1 MSGIS
6 RKRKFEEVS
15 SSDEQY
21 LEYAS
26 DATRARYNAADPAGK
41 NAILSNVVKKYKPAV
56 DELESGGV
64 FDLIDQLDKGCNLDD
79 GSMTLSGGR
88 KKKMRGGDLAAVKTA
103 LKKLWVEIVAS
114 TFTPDNVLKALPV
127 AVIGIA
133 NPGAAGAAFSG
144 VKSLLGLASSVC
156 LTSSGMTAIS
166 VGALLLMYDVKFD
179 SSNFQL
185 PNPNQEQLN
194 ELNALK
200 AELKK
205 NLPKSTG
212 KQVAISP
219 TPQKV
224 LDTLKK
230 IQDEQAKA
238 SKAAEEAGK
247 AAAITT
253 ELEKVA
259 KETAAIA
266 DTTTAP
272 PSTPTAQPDTVMKTG
287 GRKTKKRSMKKMK
300 KTRRGIRT
308 PLFKY

>member
-1 MSGIS
+1 MLRS
-6 RKRKFEEVS
+6 RPPKRKASEMS

-26 DATRARYNAADPAGK
+26 DATRARYNDADDDGK
-41 NAILSNVVKKYKPAV
+41 NAILTNVVNKYKPAV

-64 FDLIDQLDKGCNLDD
+64 FDLIDQLDKGCKLDD

-114 TFTPDNVLKALPV
+114 TFTPDNVLKSLPV

-166 VGALLLMYDVKFD
+166 VGALLLLYDVKFD

-230 IQDEQAKA
+230 IQDDQAKA
-238 SKAAEEAGK
+238 SKAAEETGK

-259 KETAAIA
+259 KETAAISETA
-266 DTTTAP
+266 AP
-272 PSTPTAQPDTVMKTG
+272 PSTPTAQADTVMKTG
-287 GRKTKKRSMKKMK
+287 GRKTKKRGMKKMR
-300 KTRRGIRT
+300 KTRRLPRV
-308 PLFKY
+308 FKY

>member
-64 FDLIDQLDKGCNLDD
+64 FDLIDQLDKGCNLN
-79 GSMTLSGGR
+79 GGR

-238 SKAAEEAGK
+238 SKAAEETGK

-253 ELEKVA
+253 ELEKVS

-266 DTTTAP
+266 DTTAAP
-272 PSTPTAQPDTVMKTG
+272 PSTPTAQAG
-287 GRKTKKRSMKKMK
+287 GRKTKKRSMKKAR
-300 KTRRGIRT
+300 KTRRSIRT

>member
-26 DATRARYNAADPAGK
+26 DTTRARYNAADPAGK

-64 FDLIDQLDKGCNLDD
+64 FDLIDQLDKGCNLN
-79 GSMTLSGGR
+79 GGR

-238 SKAAEEAGK
+238 SKAAEETGK

-253 ELEKVA
+253 ELEKVS

-266 DTTTAP
+266 DTTAAP
-272 PSTPTAQPDTVMKTG
+272 PSTPTAQAG
-287 GRKTKKRSMKKMK
+287 GRKTKKRGLKKAK
-300 KTRRGIRT
+300 KTRRTTRT

>member
-26 DATRARYNAADPAGK
+26 DATRARYNSADPAGK
-41 NAILSNVVKKYKPAV
+41 DAILSNVVKKYKPAV

-253 ELEKVA
+253 ELEKVS

-266 DTTTAP
+266 DTTAAP
-272 PSTPTAQPDTVMKTG
+272 PSTPTAQAG
-287 GRKTKKRSMKKMK
+287 GRKTKKRGLKKAK
-300 KTRRGIRT
+300 KTRRSTRP

>member
-1 MSGIS
+1 MSGMS

-41 NAILSNVVKKYKPAV
+41 DAILSNVVKKYKPAV

-64 FDLIDQLDKGCNLDD
+64 FDLIDQLDKGCNLN
-79 GSMTLSGGR
+79 GGR
-88 KKKMRGGDLAAVKTA
+88 KKKMRGGDLPAVKTA

-253 ELEKVA
+253 ELEKVS

-266 DTTTAP
+266 DTTAAP
-272 PSTPTAQPDTVMKTG
+272 PSTPTAQADTVMKTG
-287 GRKTKKRSMKKMK
+287 GRKTKKRSMKKMR
-300 KTRRGIRT
+300 KTRRTTRP

>member
-1 MSGIS
+1 MSGIG

-41 NAILSNVVKKYKPAV
+41 NAILSNVVKKYKPVV
-56 DELESGGV
+56 DELESGGI

-253 ELEKVA
+253 ELEKVSKEA
-259 KETAAIA
+259 AAISETA
-266 DTTTAP
+266 AP

-287 GRKTKKRSMKKMK
+287 GRKTKKRSMKKMR
-300 KTRRGIRT
+300 KTRRSIRT

>member
-1 MSGIS
+1 M
-6 RKRKFEEVS
+6 S

-26 DATRARYNAADPAGK
+26 DATRARYNDADDDGK
-41 NAILSNVVKKYKPAV
+41 NAILTNVVNKYKPAV

-114 TFTPDNVLKALPV
+114 TFTPDNVLKSLPV

-166 VGALLLMYDVKFD
+166 IGALLLLYDVKFD

-230 IQDEQAKA
+230 IQDDQAKA
-238 SKAAEEAGK
+238 SKAAEETGK

-266 DTTTAP
+266 DTTSAP
-272 PSTPTAQPDTVMKTG
+272 PSTPTAQADTVMKTG
-287 GRKTKKRSMKKMK
+287 GRKTKKRGLKKAR

>member
-26 DATRARYNAADPAGK
+26 DATRARYNSADPAGK

-238 SKAAEEAGK
+238 SKAAEETGK

-253 ELEKVA
+253 ELEKVS
-259 KETAAIA
+259 KETAAISETA
-266 DTTTAP
+266 AP
-272 PSTPTAQPDTVMKTG
+272 PSTPTAQAG
-287 GRKTKKRSMKKMK
+287 GRKTKKRGLKKIR
-300 KTRRGIRT
+300 KTRRGIRP

>member
-64 FDLIDQLDKGCNLDD
+64 FDLIDQLDKGCNLN
-79 GSMTLSGGR
+79 GGR
-88 KKKMRGGDLAAVKTA
+88 KKKMRGGDLAAVKTS

-253 ELEKVA
+253 ELEKVS

-266 DTTTAP
+266 DTTAAP
-272 PSTPTAQPDTVMKTG
+272 PSTPTAQAG
-287 GRKTKKRSMKKMK
+287 GRKTKKRSMKKMR
-300 KTRRGIRT
+300 KTRRGIRA

>member
-1 MSGIS
+1 M
-6 RKRKFEEVS
+6 S

-26 DATRARYNAADPAGK
+26 DATRARYNDADDDGK
-41 NAILSNVVKKYKPAV
+41 NAILTNVVNKYKPAV

-114 TFTPDNVLKALPV
+114 TFTPDNVLKSLPV

-166 VGALLLMYDVKFD
+166 IGALLLLYDVKFD

-230 IQDEQAKA
+230 IQDDQAKA
-238 SKAAEEAGK
+238 SKAAEETGK

-272 PSTPTAQPDTVMKTG
+272 PSTPTAQADTVMKTG
-287 GRKTKKRSMKKMK
+287 GRKTKKRGLKKAR
-300 KTRRGIRT
+300 KTRRGIRA

>member
-88 KKKMRGGDLAAVKTA
+88 KKKMRGGDLPAVKTA

-253 ELEKVA
+253 ELEKVS

-272 PSTPTAQPDTVMKTG
+272 PSTPTAQAG
-287 GRKTKKRSMKKMK
+287 GRKTKKRSLKKMR
-300 KTRRGIRT
+300 KTRRTTRT

>member
-64 FDLIDQLDKGCNLDD
+64 FDLIDQLDKGCNLN
-79 GSMTLSGGR
+79 GGR

-144 VKSLLGLASSVC
+144 VKSLLGLARSVC

-238 SKAAEEAGK
+238 SKAAEETGK

-253 ELEKVA
+253 ELEKVS

-266 DTTTAP
+266 DTTAAP
-272 PSTPTAQPDTVMKTG
+272 PSTPTAQAG
-287 GRKTKKRSMKKMK
+287 GRKTKKRATKKAR
-300 KTRRGIRT
+300 KTRRSIRT

>member
-238 SKAAEEAGK
+238 SKAAEETGK

-253 ELEKVA
+253 ELEKVS

-266 DTTTAP
+266 DTTAAP
-272 PSTPTAQPDTVMKTG
+272 PSTPTAQAG
-287 GRKTKKRSMKKMK
+287 GRKTKKRGLKKAK
-300 KTRRGIRT
+300 KTRRSIRT